1 MIRRVQPWFTNI
13 SKRLVKSPK
22 IYIRDTG
29 VLHALLAVGSFE
41 ELQGRPSFGASWE
54 ACVVQELATLLPPRH
69 ELYFYRTQDGAEAD
83 VVIVKAGVP
92 DVAVEIKYS
101 SAPDVTKSMRTTA
114 ADLKTRRNLVVVP
127 GSDVYPLR
135 DGFEVVGFEN
145 LERLFE

>member
-1 MIRRVQPWFTNI
+1 M
-13 SKRLVKSPK
+13 
-22 IYIRDTG
+22 
-29 VLHALLAVGSFE
+29 
-41 ELQGRPSFGASWE
+41 
-54 ACVVQELATLLPPRH
+54 QELATLLPPRH